1 MVDFSFRLI
10 RWLFFSFLLGNHKGF
25 QVLGI
30 DHSSVN
36 LEFPEGII
44 NFGAGEL
51 LTVDLSVNFESFEG
65 SHNDIIV
72 ISSAGHL
79 LCKEGDHLGEVDG
92 SWGLTDHVVGL
103 SV

>member
-1 MVDFSFRLI
+1 MLFLALNLIHNFFDTQDGGEKRAVRARDGSIITFSVCLVPWSSRVLMVDFSFRLI

-25 QVLGI
+25 QVLCV

-51 LTVDLSVNFESFEG
+51 LTPC
-65 SHNDIIV
+65 HQ
-72 ISSAGHL
+72 
-79 LCKEGDHLGEVDG
+79 
-92 SWGLTDHVVGL
+92 
-103 SV
+103 